1 MKELIKKYW
10 WVILIIGWGITFL
23 IYSQKIKN
31 KTQDLQFANVEL
43 SSLRDTVNTFKTK
56 NGELVGQINSV
67 VIDRDIAKKSLEQ
80 IGIDVKKLREENVKL
95 KTLNLALNAQLSSS
109 GTIYTTKRDT
119 IYMENNVPVTYSF
132 INDWSDGRLSLF
144 NGYIKNNDIFT
155 DYTYNLK
162 FKLLVNTEKNKS
174 IVTFVPED
182 DSNKTILSSANSI
195 TIMDKKPPF
204 YKKWWLWAAIGFTG
218 GILMTK

>member
-95 KTLNLALNAQLSSS
+95 KTLNLLGLL
-109 GTIYTTKRDT
+109 YLMR
-119 IYMENNVPVTYSF
+119 
-132 INDWSDGRLSLF
+132 
-144 NGYIKNNDIFT
+144 
-155 DYTYNLK
+155 NLK
-162 FKLLVNTEKNKS
+162 KVHLMQLLLSIYFIYWKSLRNIFKEYIS
-174 IVTFVPED
+174 
-182 DSNKTILSSANSI
+182 
-195 TIMDKKPPF
+195 
-204 YKKWWLWAAIGFTG
+204 Y
-218 GILMTK
+218 